1 MRVTN
6 PTQKKLRRHCNR
18 SSRFEQYESLKSQ
31 FTASARNAA
40 EYQAACQRAAKLAG
54 V

>member
-1 MRVTN
+1 MRVKN
-6 PTQKKLRRHCNR
+6 PTQKKLRRHCN
-18 SSRFEQYESLKSQ
+18 STSRFENYERLKSEL
-31 FTASARNAA
+31 TASARNAF